1 MNIKCED
8 TTPRPLGGIPEG
20 VLNGKS
26 GFLVPEKDV
35 DALAEKIVYLIEH
48 PEIWPDMGKYERKFV
63 EEKYD
68 IKKLNQKLVEIYQ
81 NLVRGKYE

>member
-1 MNIKCED
+1 
-8 TTPRPLGGIPEG
+8 
-20 VLNGKS
+20 
-26 GFLVPEKDV
+26 
-35 DALAEKIVYLIEH
+35 VYLIEH
-48 PEIWPDMGKYERKFV
+48 PEIWPEMGKYGRKFV